1 MVVGRYAGQLSITVM
16 IKTVLSKIWISK
28 EEVIGFYLMARLKD
42 CYLGGSVPSS
52 LQCLSFVLFF
62 VLCIFYWLFICVLY
76 CIFLLTVTWA
86 VLSHPSLQ
94 CTSTEV
100 LALSTLSATRRAPAK
115 ICWKNNKQIK
125 LLLHKENK
133 DFRTKHSVWNNST
146 PWCDPASV
154 WPQCWTAIYCR
165 LSLETQPPEAF
176 SDCK

>member
-1 MVVGRYAGQLSITVM
+1 
-16 IKTVLSKIWISK
+16 
-28 EEVIGFYLMARLKD
+28 MARLKY
-42 CYLGGSVPSS
+42 CYLGSSVPSITAVFI
-52 LQCLSFVLFF
+52 LCVFF
-62 VLCIFYWLFICVLY
+62 VLCIFYWLFTCILY

-125 LLLHKENK
+125 LILHKENK
-133 DFRTKHSVWNNST
+133 DFRTKHSVFNNST

-154 WPQCWTAIYCR
+154 LPQCWTTIYCR
-165 LSLETQPPEAF
+165 LSLETQPHEAF